1 MNNSMYVFKQEK
13 EKYDAAIINETND
26 FSKSK
31 LGNEYKEKAKRYL
44 GTALA
49 IINTG
54 FDINYSLNK
63 EGVGMTSSFKKIN
76 SVVRKTDD
84 EIKTEMLQLRAM
96 LPNLEMDEVKKEELN
111 YAIEIIMVYCT
122 DFGNPNAEIAR
133 AETNVKVD
141 VLKNNPKQE
150 VKIEEKVIAEN
161 KESKE
166 YDEVVKGHKKDE
178 SYIVYKLLVG
188 LFVIPAITI
197 LAVIGYMFV
206 TKYLTYD
213 YMYQYIEIG
222 RGAYKVAMTIIA
234 ILFSIMATSLI
245 SGFTSGHTNKELA
258 FMTVPFVYS
267 IILNIL
273 ISNYYLDIVTIIK
286 AEDVKNLI
294 REGCEVFCFMMTII
308 PSFYYFFG
316 IFKKH
321 LKVTI
326 LEFLNVIL
334 FIYTIVVP
342 GVIVL
347 FESFNLKWLNSIK
360 ENLYGFSGYN
370 GLRYILFAIIF
381 FIGTVASL
389 LFARKMKKIEEAV

>member
-166 YDEVVKGHKKDE
+166 YNEVVKGHKKDE
-178 SYIVYKLLVG
+178 PYIVYKLLVG

-258 FMTVPFVYS
+258 FMTIPFVYS

>member
-96 LPNLEMDEVKKEELN
+96 LPNLEIDEVKKEELN

-166 YDEVVKGHKKDE
+166 YDEAVKGHKKDE
-178 SYIVYKLLVG
+178 PYIVYKLLVG

-294 REGCEVFCFMMTII
+294 TEGCEVFCFMMTII

-347 FESFNLKWLNSIK
+347 FERFNLKWLNSIK